1 MIEILY
7 QDNDILVCVKPS
19 GTLSERSEDK
29 LSLPSEIERQEGI
42 GELFTV
48 HRLDREVS
56 GVMVYAKNPSAAAK
70 LSSAIAERRFHKE
83 YLAVLEGE
91 IDGDG
96 GVLKDLLFRDSRKNK
111 SYVVERQRR
120 GVKDASLEYTV
131 VERGEG
137 TTRVRIILH
146 TGRTHQ
152 IRAQFASR
160 GHSVVGDRRY
170 GSKTKREGIELY
182 SHKIEFE
189 HPRTNE
195 KLSFE
200 YTPRGTKHG

>member
-7 QDNDILVCVKPS
+7 QDNDIIVCQKPS
-19 GTLSERSEDK
+19 GALSERSEDK
-29 LSLPSEIERQEGI
+29 LSLPAELERQEGC

-56 GVMVYAKNPSAAAK
+56 GVMVYAKNPSSAAK

-91 IDGDG
+91 IDSEG
-96 GVLKDLLFRDSRKNK
+96 GVLKDLLFRDARKNK
-111 SYVVERQRR
+111 TYVVERQRR
-120 GVKDASLEYTV
+120 GVKEASLEYSV
-131 VERGEG
+131 IARGEG

-170 GSKTKREGIELY
+170 GSKTKREGIALY
-182 SHKIEFE
+182 SHKLEFE
-189 HPRTNE
+189 HPSTKERM
-195 KLSFE
+195 SFE
-200 YTPRGTKHG
+200 YTPTEY